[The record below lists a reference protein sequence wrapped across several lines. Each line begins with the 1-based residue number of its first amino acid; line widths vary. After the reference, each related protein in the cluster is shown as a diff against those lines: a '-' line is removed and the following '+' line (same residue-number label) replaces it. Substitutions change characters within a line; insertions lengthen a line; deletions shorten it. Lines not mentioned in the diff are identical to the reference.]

1 LDWRY
6 CQDKS
11 EIIVRDSILQALMP
25 NPHDMEHEGAGT
37 KGDLWL
43 DAIDAEKGGDREGTL
58 RICKELVALEP
69 DNSDAWMTIA
79 RMELPAPTKGKQ
91 EMPSLVQTA
100 KSVTALRRVV
110 KLDPENRRAWDLG
123 GTLLVDHLGM
133 MDDAL
138 EWWESRRENAPTEVT
153 PLIEQISILVRMGY
167 YEECADLL
175 EEMFS
180 SEMDSVDGGLKMRM
194 GRVSQTVSKASKM
207 ESDEIFR
214 PNQPKHPRW
223 EIIEKLKKKKP
234 ISQGLFLMLFVAPMA
249 FFVGSASMIFIGDSG
264 WSLPIVFI
272 ILLLTVVAISRLS
285 MNLLQSINRHA
296 LDLERAIDYETTTG
310 QVCIP
315 ESIRESPLYSSL
327 MKSKMPAIKERIYL
341 IVESGERMPKK
352 WELNLP

>member
-1 LDWRY
+1 
-6 CQDKS
+6 
-11 EIIVRDSILQALMP
+11 MP
-25 NPHDMEHEGAGT
+25 NPRDMDDDGAVN
-37 KGDLWL
+37 KDDLWL
-43 DAIDAEKGGDREGTL
+43 DAIDAEERGDRQETL
-58 RICKELVALEP
+58 RICKELVAIEP

-79 RMELPAPTKGKQ
+79 RMELPAPSKGKQ
-91 EMPSLVQTA
+91 EMPSLLQAA
-100 KSVTALRRVV
+100 KSVTALRKVV
-110 KLDPENRRAWDLG
+110 ELAPENNQAWNLG

-138 EWWESRRENAPTEVT
+138 EWWERHREYSSTEVT

-167 YEECADLL
+167 YEECADLID
-175 EEMFS
+175 EMFS
-180 SEMDSVDGGLKMRM
+180 SEMDSVDSGVKMRM

-207 ESDEIFR
+207 EAEEIFR

-223 EIIEKLKKKKP
+223 EVIEKLKKKKP

-249 FFVGSASMIFIGDSG
+249 FFVGSTSMIFIGDSG

-272 ILLLTVVAISRLS
+272 ILLVTVMAISRLS

-315 ESIRESPLYSSL
+315 ESLSL
-327 MKSKMPAIKERIYL
+327 IHI
-341 IVESGERMPKK
+341 
-352 WELNLP
+352 

>member
-1 LDWRY
+1 
-6 CQDKS
+6 
-11 EIIVRDSILQALMP
+11 M
-25 NPHDMEHEGAGT
+25 
-37 KGDLWL
+37 
-43 DAIDAEKGGDREGTL
+43 
-58 RICKELVALEP
+58 
-69 DNSDAWMTIA
+69 
-79 RMELPAPTKGKQ
+79 
-91 EMPSLVQTA
+91 
-100 KSVTALRRVV
+100 
-110 KLDPENRRAWDLG
+110 
-123 GTLLVDHLGM
+123 LVDHLGM

-138 EWWESRRENAPTEVT
+138 EWWEKRREYAPTEVT

-167 YEECADLL
+167 YEECAGLI

-207 ESDEIFR
+207 ESDDIFR

-249 FFVGSASMIFIGDSG
+249 FFVGSTSMIFIGDSG

-272 ILLLTVVAISRLS
+272 ILLVTVMAISRLS

-315 ESIRESPLYSSL
+315 ESIRGSPLYSSL
-327 MKSKMPAIKERIYL
+327 MKNKMPAIKERIHL
-341 IVESGERMPKK
+341 IVESGEKISKK
-352 WELNLP
+352 WELSIP

>member
-1 LDWRY
+1 
-6 CQDKS
+6 
-11 EIIVRDSILQALMP
+11 MP
-25 NPHDMEHEGAGT
+25 NPHDMDDDGAVN
-37 KGDLWL
+37 KDNLWL
-43 DAIDAEKGGDREGTL
+43 DAIDAEERGDRQETL
-58 RICKELVALEP
+58 RICKELVAVEP

-79 RMELPAPTKGKQ
+79 RMELPAPSKGKQ
-91 EMPSLVQTA
+91 EMPSLLQAA
-100 KSVTALRRVV
+100 KSITALRKVV
-110 KLDPENRRAWDLG
+110 ELDPENNQAWNLG

-138 EWWESRRENAPTEVT
+138 EWWERRREYTSTEVT

-167 YEECADLL
+167 YEECADLI

-180 SEMDSVDGGLKMRM
+180 TEMDSVDGGVKMRM

-207 ESDEIFR
+207 EAEEIFR

-223 EIIEKLKKKKP
+223 DVIEKLKKKKP

-249 FFVGSASMIFIGDSG
+249 FFVGSTSMIFIGNSG
-264 WSLPIVFI
+264 WSIPIVFI
-272 ILLLTVVAISRLS
+272 ILLVTVMAISRLS

-327 MKSKMPAIKERIYL
+327 MKGKMPAIKERIRL
-341 IVESGERMPKK
+341 IVESGEKISKK
-352 WELNLP
+352 WELNIP

>member
-1 LDWRY
+1 MD
-6 CQDKS
+6 D
-11 EIIVRDSILQALMP
+11 D
-25 NPHDMEHEGAGT
+25 GAVN
-37 KGDLWL
+37 KDNLWL
-43 DAIDAEKGGDREGTL
+43 DAIDAEERGDRQETL
-58 RICKELVALEP
+58 RICKELVAVEP

-79 RMELPAPTKGKQ
+79 RMELPAPSKGKQ
-91 EMPSLVQTA
+91 EMPSLLQAA
-100 KSVTALRRVV
+100 KSVTALRKVV
-110 KLDPENRRAWDLG
+110 ELAPENNQAWNLG

-138 EWWESRRENAPTEVT
+138 EWWERRREYTSTEVT

-167 YEECADLL
+167 YEECADLI

-180 SEMDSVDGGLKMRM
+180 TEMDSVDGGVKMRM

-207 ESDEIFR
+207 EAEEIFR

-223 EIIEKLKKKKP
+223 DVIEKLKKKKP

-249 FFVGSASMIFIGDSG
+249 FFVGSTSMIFIGNSG
-264 WSLPIVFI
+264 WSIPIVFI
-272 ILLLTVVAISRLS
+272 ILLVTVMAISRLS

-327 MKSKMPAIKERIYL
+327 MKSKMPAIKERIRL
-341 IVESGERMPKK
+341 IVESGEKISKK
-352 WELNLP
+352 WELNIP

>member
-1 LDWRY
+1 MSDDVAIGSDLWMDAIE
-6 CQDKS
+6 S
-11 EIIVRDSILQALMP
+11 EERGDRDSA
-25 NPHDMEHEGAGT
+25 
-37 KGDLWL
+37 
-43 DAIDAEKGGDREGTL
+43 L
-58 RICKELVALEP
+58 RICRELVAKEP

>member
-1 LDWRY
+1 MSDDVAIGSDLWMDAIE
-6 CQDKS
+6 S
-11 EIIVRDSILQALMP
+11 EERGDRDS
-25 NPHDMEHEGAGT
+25 
-37 KGDLWL
+37 
-43 DAIDAEKGGDREGTL
+43 TL
-58 RICKELVALEP
+58 RICRELVANEP
-69 DNSDAWMTIA
+69 DNPDAWMTIA

-91 EMPSLVQTA
+91 EMPSLLQAA
-100 KSVTALRRVV
+100 KSITALRKVIG
-110 KLDPENRRAWDLG
+110 LDPENRQAWNLG

-138 EWWESRRENAPTEVT
+138 EWWEKRREYAPTEVT

-167 YEECADLL
+167 YEECAGLI

-207 ESDEIFR
+207 ESDDIFR

-249 FFVGSASMIFIGDSG
+249 FFVGSTSMIFIGDSG

-272 ILLLTVVAISRLS
+272 ILLVTVMAISRLS

-315 ESIRESPLYSSL
+315 ESIRGSPLYSSL
-327 MKSKMPAIKERIYL
+327 MKGKMPAVKERIQL
-341 IVESGERMPKK
+341 IVESGEKISKK
-352 WELNLP
+352 WELNIP

>member
-1 LDWRY
+1 MSDDVAIGSDLWMDAIE
-6 CQDKS
+6 S
-11 EIIVRDSILQALMP
+11 EERGDRDS
-25 NPHDMEHEGAGT
+25 
-37 KGDLWL
+37 
-43 DAIDAEKGGDREGTL
+43 TL
-58 RICKELVALEP
+58 RICRELVANEP
-69 DNSDAWMTIA
+69 DNPDAWMTIA

-91 EMPSLVQTA
+91 EMPSLLQAA
-100 KSVTALRRVV
+100 KSVTALRKVAE
-110 KLDPENRRAWDLG
+110 LDPENRQAWNLG

-138 EWWESRRENAPTEVT
+138 EWWEKRREYAPTEVT

-167 YEECADLL
+167 YEECAGLI

-207 ESDEIFR
+207 ESDDIFR

-249 FFVGSASMIFIGDSG
+249 FFVGSTSMIFIGDSG

-272 ILLLTVVAISRLS
+272 ILLVTVMAISRLS

-315 ESIRESPLYSSL
+315 ESIRGSPLYSSL
-327 MKSKMPAIKERIYL
+327 MKNKMPAIKERINL
-341 IVESGERMPKK
+341 IVESGEKISKK
-352 WELNLP
+352 WELSIP

>member
-1 LDWRY
+1 MDWRY

-43 DAIDAEKGGDREGTL
+43 DAIDAEKGGDRGGTL

-91 EMPSLVQTA
+91 EMPSLIQTA

>member
-1 LDWRY
+1 MDWRY

-223 EIIEKLKKKKP
+223 EIMEKLKKKKP

-352 WELNLP
+352 WELNIP